1 MDADGA
7 CLFLFSR
14 RHGKSV
20 SWSAS
25 EMRRGFERAFC
36 ATVEVLL
43 DPRTLRALLFFFFL
57 CVKLVLLLTV
67 AVAVAV
73 VAFS

>member
-43 DPRTLRALLFFFFL
+43 DPRTLRALLCFFL